1 MDRHARMNV
10 IPAITIDGP
19 AGSGKSTLGER
30 LARALGW
37 LYFDTGVMYR
47 ALTLAAIERA
57 VALDDPVALERL
69 AEALVIDVR
78 PPQAEDGRQYTVCV
92 DGVDVTW
99 SLRRS
104 DVERHISHVAAHPA
118 VRRVMRARQRQIG
131 LRGHVVMVGR
141 DIGSVVMTDAA
152 LKIYLVASIDERAR
166 RRMQERIA
174 RGQPAELAAIRDDI
188 ARRDELDR
196 HVMQPAHDAVQLSS
210 EGRSPDELVDQVM
223 HLFSRPT
230 SPAVPS

>member
-1 MDRHARMNV
+1 
-10 IPAITIDGP
+10 
-19 AGSGKSTLGER
+19 
-30 LARALGW
+30 
-37 LYFDTGVMYR
+37 MYR
-47 ALTLAAIERA
+47 ALTLAAIGHA
-57 VALDDPVALERL
+57 VALDDPAALECL
-69 AEALVIDVR
+69 AEALVIDVS
-78 PPQAEDGRQYTVCV
+78 PPQVGDGRQYTVCV

-104 DVERHISHVAAHPA
+104 DVEQQISHVAAHPG

-131 LRGHVVMVGR
+131 LRGHVVLVGR
-141 DIGSVVMTDAA
+141 DIGSVVLPDAA

-166 RRMQERIA
+166 RRMQERSA
-174 RGQPAELAAIRDDI
+174 RGQPAKLAAIRADI

-223 HLFSRPT
+223 RLLGRPT
-230 SPAVPS
+230 SSAVST